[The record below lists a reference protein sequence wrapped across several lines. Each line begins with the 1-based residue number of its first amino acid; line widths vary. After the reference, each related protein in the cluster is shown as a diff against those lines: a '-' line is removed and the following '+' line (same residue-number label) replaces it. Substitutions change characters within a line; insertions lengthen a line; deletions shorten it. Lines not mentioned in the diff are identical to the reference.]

1 MAEQS
6 AKFVEGSTM
15 RHILVMSGTSTVGIM
30 AIFIVDLLDML
41 FISMLGQAELAAAVG
56 FAGTLTFFATSV
68 SIGTSIAMGAL
79 MSKAIGAKNI
89 SYAREI
95 GSSVLVISFVI
106 SALVTALMCAYIPE
120 LLTAI
125 GAEGRAHERAEAY
138 LWVLL
143 PSTPL
148 IALGMA
154 SGAGLRA
161 AGDAKRSMWATLAGA
176 LLMLFSTRYLSLAL
190 IGM

>member
-6 AKFVEGSTM
+6 AKFIEGSTM

-79 MSKAIGAKNI
+79 MSKAIGAKDI

-95 GSSVLVISFVI
+95 GSSVLVISFLI
-106 SALVTALMCAYIPE
+106 SAIVTAVMCAYIPE

-125 GAEGRAHERAEAY
+125 GAEGKAHERAEAY
-138 LWVLL
+138 LWILL
-143 PSTPL
+143 TEHATYCAWDGEWCWPSSC
-148 IALGMA
+148 G
-154 SGAGLRA
+154 
-161 AGDAKRSMWATLAGA
+161 
-176 LLMLFSTRYLSLAL
+176 
-190 IGM
+190 